1 MIVINITLDSL
12 DPELKDLIKNALIIE
27 DVDREYVSMSDDSI
41 IIRCDS
47 VSRCRA
53 IMNSYIFWIYSVL
66 STLNE
71 VE

>member
-41 IIRCDS
+41 IIRCDN